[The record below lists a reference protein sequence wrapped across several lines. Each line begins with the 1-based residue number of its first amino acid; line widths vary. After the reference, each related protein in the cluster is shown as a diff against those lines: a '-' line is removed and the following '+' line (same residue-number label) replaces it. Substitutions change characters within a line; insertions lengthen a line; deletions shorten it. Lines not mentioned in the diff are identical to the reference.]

1 MEKLH
6 WATDWLANK
15 NINPEWIEWISLGID
30 LIILIVISL
39 LADFLSRRILI
50 SVIHAAV
57 KRSKATWDDYFF
69 EQRVFKNLAHLVPA
83 GIVYQSLP
91 YVFNDV
97 PAVIPFLEKI
107 IVIYFLVLMVSLIN
121 RTLRALENWLSQNDK
136 YTNTPI
142 RTISQVMRL
151 LAFFGTAIALI
162 SLLTG
167 TSAGSVLGAF
177 AGTTAILILVFQDSI
192 KGLLANFQIHMYD
205 LVKVGDWVT
214 FSKYGVDGDVL
225 SIDLTTVKVKNF
237 DKTISTVP
245 AIAFVSESFVNWRG
259 MDDSGARRIKRNI
272 NIDITSIRHLDQGL
286 SDALKEIDLI
296 RLFMEKRQDEID
308 DVNTSRNIAGASL
321 LNGRRQTNIG
331 LYRRYIEFYLERHPN
346 IHTDHMSMVRQL
358 QPTTEGIPVEVYCF
372 TTTTEWNEYENIM
385 SDIFDHLYA
394 ATRHFDLALFQ
405 KPTGADVRSLR
416 SI

>member
-6 WATDWLANK
+6 WATDWLTNK

-372 TTTTEWNEYENIM
+372 TTTTEWNEYEDIM

-405 KPTGADVRSLR
+405 KPTGADIRSLR

>member
-6 WATDWLANK
+6 WATDWLTNK

>member
-6 WATDWLANK
+6 WASEWLRQNNVSEA
-15 NINPEWIEWISLGID
+15 WIEWIALGID
-30 LIILIVISL
+30 ILL
-39 LADFLSRRILI
+39 LALISFVADFISRRVLVT
-50 SVIHAAV
+50 VIHSAV
-57 KRSKATWDDYFF
+57 KRTKATWDDYFF

-83 GIVYQSLP
+83 IIVYQSLP
-91 YVFNDV
+91 YVFNDL
-97 PAVIPFLEKI
+97 PKAIPVIEKI
-107 IVIYFLVLMVSLIN
+107 IVLYTIVLGVSLVN

-136 YTNTPI
+136 YTNTPV
-142 RTISQVMRL
+142 RTISQVVRL
-151 LAFFGTAIALI
+151 LAFFAAAISVI

-167 TSAGSVLGAF
+167 TSAGAILGAF

-205 LVKVGDWVT
+205 LVKVGDWIT

-237 DKTISTVP
+237 DKTVSTVP
-245 AIAFVSESFVNWRG
+245 ATAFVSDSFVNWRG
-259 MDDSGARRIKRNI
+259 MAETGARRIKRNI
-272 NIDITSIRHLDQGL
+272 HIDITSIRHLDEGL
-286 SDALKEIDLI
+286 HDSLVEIDLI
-296 RLFMEKRQDEID
+296 SEFMTSRQNEID
-308 DVNTSRNIAGASL
+308 SANAQKQIKGASL

-331 LYRRYIEFYLERHPN
+331 LYRRYIEFYLKNHPGIN
-346 IHTDHMSMVRQL
+346 NDFTLMVRQL

-372 TTTTEWNEYENIM
+372 TNTTDWTVYEGIM

-405 KPTGADVRSLR
+405 KPTGADIRQFSK
-416 SI
+416 

>member
-6 WATDWLANK
+6 WATDWLTNK

-405 KPTGADVRSLR
+405 KPTGADIRSLR